1 MNKVKSL
8 MFLGAPGVGKGTYAS
23 RIAPKLNIPA
33 ISTGD
38 LVRME
43 IKNGSDI
50 GKKMKAL
57 ADSGGLVSD
66 DIIMKIM
73 ADRLSK
79 KDALNGYILD
89 GFPRTLEQ
97 SIALDK
103 VIGKIKL
110 VVNITLEEKYL
121 MEKLMGRR
129 GCSKCGKNWNVANI
143 QNEKEGVSM
152 PPLLPK
158 HGKHDQCE
166 CGAKLEQRAD
176 DKEHVVKH
184 RLDIYHSHTA
194 PLIDYYTKQGNILTF
209 NVKKGLDDLPK
220 LEKLIQEKLAN

>member
-1 MNKVKSL
+1 

-23 RIAPKLNIPA
+23 RIAPKLGIPA

-38 LVRME
+38 LVRAE
-43 IKNGSDI
+43 IKKGSEI

-57 ADSGGLVSD
+57 AESGGLVSD

-73 ADRLSK
+73 SDRLNQP
-79 KDALNGYILD
+79 DALKGYILD
-89 GFPRTLEQ
+89 GFPRTISQ
-97 SIALDK
+97 ASALDK
-103 VIGKIKL
+103 VIGKLKL
-110 VVNITLEEKYL
+110 VVNIELEEKYL

-143 QNEKEGVSM
+143 QDPAKGVSM

-166 CGAKLEQRAD
+166 CGTKLEQRAD
-176 DKEHVVKH
+176 DKEEVVKH
-184 RLDIYHSHTA
+184 RLDIYHAHTA
-194 PLIDYYTKQGNILTF
+194 PLIDYYTKQGNLVTF
-209 NVKKGLDDLPK
+209 NVKKGLDDLPI
-220 LEKLIQEKLAN
+220 LEKMIQQKLA